1 MFRRKENIPQIEAET
16 GLPAGG
22 RLFLA
27 GQHLMP
33 AADSHPPVLCSS
45 PALPLLPYGRQLI
58 TKVIQAM
65 VVDLQ
70 INIIQLLSHKGPF
83 LVFLTET
90 YFLYV
95 L

>member
-1 MFRRKENIPQIEAET
+1 LFRRKENIPQIAAET

-22 RLFLA
+22 RPFFGRPTPDA
-27 GQHLMP
+27 GRGQLPARALLIAGMP
-33 AADSHPPVLCSS
+33 
-45 PALPLLPYGRQLI
+45 LPSNGRQLI
-58 TKVIQAM
+58 TKDIQGM

-70 INIIQLLSHKGPF
+70 INIIQLLSHKGLF

>member
-1 MFRRKENIPQIEAET
+1 LRQKPGFR
-16 GLPAGG
+16 
-22 RLFLA
+22 
-27 GQHLMP
+27 P
-33 AADSHPPVLCSS
+33 AAGRFLGGMP
-45 PALPLLPYGRQLI
+45 LPSYGRQLI
-58 TKVIQAM
+58 TKDIQGM

-70 INIIQLLSHKGPF
+70 INIIQLLSHKGLF